1 MPTVAQKESSINF
14 KEMFEPG
21 EPKEFEEPNMKPGEL
36 GVPKEMKEFVSRE
49 PGELKG
55 EFGEPKEPG
64 EPREVLEP
72 GELGGL
78 SPGLSQS
85 RGASGGEKTT
95 SYRVGQ

>member
-1 MPTVAQKESSINF
+1 
-14 KEMFEPG
+14 
-21 EPKEFEEPNMKPGEL
+21 MKPGEL
-36 GVPKEMKEFVSRE
+36 GVPKEMKEFVEPVVSIE